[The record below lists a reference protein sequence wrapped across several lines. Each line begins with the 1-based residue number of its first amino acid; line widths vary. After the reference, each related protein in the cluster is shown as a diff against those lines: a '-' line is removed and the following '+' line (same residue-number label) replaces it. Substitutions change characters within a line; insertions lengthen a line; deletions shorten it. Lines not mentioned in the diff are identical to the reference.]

1 MTRTDSGPQRILVV
15 EDEPDIAALLAYHLT
30 REGYRVETAAT
41 GQEGIAAV
49 HRETPDL
56 MVLDLMLPGVS
67 GLDVL
72 RSIRTE
78 AATQDLP
85 VLVLTARREA
95 DDRILGFQLGADDY
109 LTKPFSP
116 KELVLR
122 VEAILRRSRQ
132 LPVEPGGK
140 VVKAGPVT
148 MNVGA
153 STATLNGE
161 PLTLTPTEYRLLL
174 AFLERP
180 GKTQSRK
187 VLLEEAWKVDRSVAA
202 RLQTRTVDM
211 HVRRLRSKLGE
222 VGDWIETVRGF
233 GYRFDPPDDSKP
245 RASSAKAK

>member
-1 MTRTDSGPQRILVV
+1 MTRPGSGPQRILVV

-30 REGYRVETAAT
+30 REGYRVETATT

-72 RSIRTE
+72 RSIRSE

-132 LPVEPGGK
+132 LPVEPGGASPPIARNTRRFLTTSYCPPTSRILFRSTFCC
-140 VVKAGPVT
+140 VVSSMFLSVMP
-148 MNVGA
+148 
-153 STATLNGE
+153 SATL
-161 PLTLTPTEYRLLL
+161 
-174 AFLERP
+174 
-180 GKTQSRK
+180 
-187 VLLEEAWKVDRSVAA
+187 VC
-202 RLQTRTVDM
+202 
-211 HVRRLRSKLGE
+211 
-222 VGDWIETVRGF
+222 
-233 GYRFDPPDDSKP
+233 
-245 RASSAKAK
+245 